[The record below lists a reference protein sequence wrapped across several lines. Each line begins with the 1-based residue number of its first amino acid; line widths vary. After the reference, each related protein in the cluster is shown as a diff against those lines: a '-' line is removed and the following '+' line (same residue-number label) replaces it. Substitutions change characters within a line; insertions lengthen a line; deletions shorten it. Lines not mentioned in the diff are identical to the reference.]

1 MVTIYTSNDDKFILN
16 NIDLQYLC
24 NTLYICLYKKRKKE
38 IFLIYNICWIILN
51 ILPVFLIS

>member
-38 IFLIYNICWIILN
+38 IFLIYNIC
-51 ILPVFLIS
+51 

>member
-38 IFLIYNICWIILN
+38 KKKKRKKEIFLIYNIC
-51 ILPVFLIS
+51 